1 MNTVAVVAGTILPR
15 LAVRDRR
22 LMADKGD
29 VDEDAEIS
37 RLRATVRQWRIE
49 AARRGRELH
58 LPVMPF
64 LLRNIWTGALIFFAF
79 LMFMT
84 FFVSTVAQ
92 ATILISCVGICWAV
106 AMWVPF
112 TIVMEVRQYIYT
124 VDLDSS

>member
-58 LPVMPF
+58 LPVMNRACGPR
-64 LLRNIWTGALIFFAF
+64 L
-79 LMFMT
+79 
-84 FFVSTVAQ
+84 
-92 ATILISCVGICWAV
+92 
-106 AMWVPF
+106 P
-112 TIVMEVRQYIYT
+112 VRCKLT
-124 VDLDSS
+124 PPPHLACP